1 MCFAKI
7 SHHSVLK
14 FQHGSS
20 FRVPFKHRHT
30 QAKCL
35 CDVVLYYRLQLFV
48 ITNQNHLFCSRAC
61 DGHEWFR
68 LHAHATFIDNALLD
82 VVARR
87 DYPRTSRSGAST
99 ENDLNSRL
107 LKSPLFSQSN
117 DLEGKKFKKPS
128 SVSSDQGIW
137 YLTGKVGSRFTIFL
151 LREVLCGFER
161 KNKFSICEKNAHW
174 FLMSLQKSYMRGKLP

>member
-48 ITNQNHLFCSRAC
+48 ITNQNHLFCSRARNR
-61 DGHEWFR
+61 HEWFR

-87 DYPRTSRSGAST
+87 DHPRTSRSRAST
-99 ENDLNSRL
+99 KNDLNLRL

-117 DLEGKKFKKPS
+117 DLGGKNLKSHHLCQVIKVFGSTRKVLRRFKIF
-128 SVSSDQGIW
+128 VGDFLWI
-137 YLTGKVGSRFTIFL
+137 LTEK
-151 LREVLCGFER
+151 EVFD
-161 KNKFSICEKNAHW
+161 KWKKKA
-174 FLMSLQKSYMRGKLP
+174 

>member
-48 ITNQNHLFCSRAC
+48 ITNQNHLFCSRARNR
-61 DGHEWFR
+61 HEWFR

-137 YLTGKVGSRFTIFL
+137 LDRKSCEQIYCFSFAGGSLWIWT
-151 LREVLCGFER
+151 
-161 KNKFSICEKNAHW
+161 
-174 FLMSLQKSYMRGKLP
+174 